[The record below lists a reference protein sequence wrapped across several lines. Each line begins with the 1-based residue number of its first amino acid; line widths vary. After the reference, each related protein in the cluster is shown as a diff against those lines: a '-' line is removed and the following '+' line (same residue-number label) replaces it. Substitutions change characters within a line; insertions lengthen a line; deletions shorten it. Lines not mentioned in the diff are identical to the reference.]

1 MGYSGFVNFIIFGK
15 IFGLKNLEL
24 FYHKKWTLCHLPL
37 FLPVFGMISHQGEL
51 LSIRGNILQGSIR
64 DRNMERQIRKAT
76 QPVIVDCGVNVGVT
90 VRWWF
95 YLNPQATVYGIDMMQ
110 EANDFTMRA
119 LPDHF
124 KIRYVPITAVLASET
139 GRVVELNYYD
149 PLFGGN
155 SAGAASGYSQNR
167 RVHSMTLDD
176 CLSSYH
182 IDNIDL
188 LKVDIEDSA
197 ASMFQGAMRT
207 LSKVKNI
214 LLEIHSEKERED
226 SICLLREKG
235 LRIKK
240 SHKRQVWL
248 EKVTE
253 N

>member
-15 IFGLKNLEL
+15 TFGPKNLVL
-24 FYHKKWTLCHLPL
+24 FYYKKWTLFKLPL
-37 FLPVFGMISHQGEL
+37 FLPVFGMISREEEL
-51 LSIRGNILQGSIR
+51 LNIRGNILQGSIR
-64 DRNMERQIRKAT
+64 DGDVEMQIRKAA

-90 VRWWF
+90 ARWWF

-119 LPDHF
+119 LADQF
-124 KIRYVPITAVLASET
+124 KARYVPITAVLAAET
-139 GRVVELNYYD
+139 GRVVELNYDD

-155 SAGAASGYSQNR
+155 NAGAASGYSEKR

-182 IDNIDL
+182 IDTIDL

-197 ASMFQGAMRT
+197 ASMFQGAIQT
-207 LSKVKNI
+207 LSKTKNI
-214 LLEIHSEKERED
+214 LLELHSEKEREG
-226 SICLLREKG
+226 SIRLLREKG
-235 LRIKK
+235 FRIRR

-248 EKVTE
+248 EKVAE